1 MKKELADTQEQLVS
15 VTLDLQNTQKQ
26 LQDRNSLITD
36 LVGTQKQLNETPTN
50 EHSELLSCYLPEE
63 SSILYQPDLSILS
76 LHLSDLIPSTI
87 QRPRLSS
94 ESAPSQLQRLSIDSL
109 SVSSATTTL
118 LTQEQLL
125 KAREEAEVNAQQAV
139 ARAVAAQNQL
149 IELQADYAT
158 LLEAL
163 ETKQKT
169 IRQLTEVFQSQ
180 EASISELRQSIA
192 EKDGGLVE
200 KEKVVAEKKKQLAQK
215 EQEVADLVSQRDSL
229 QEQVNRLTNILNTER
244 TELGQAPRELDTI
257 ELTQDSLVS
266 IYPSEYCEMSIVV
279 HEGMYSIS
287 LWCDRERSMHGI
299 RELQRIVN
307 EYESEVNTYQK
318 NAECLEQEIDSLS
331 KEENIMKKRI
341 RKMETLC
348 KEFNVCLNEKER
360 ELGACYR
367 NLQHASN
374 LLRNRV

>member
-1 MKKELADTQEQLVS
+1 M
-15 VTLDLQNTQKQ
+15 
-26 LQDRNSLITD
+26 
-36 LVGTQKQLNETPTN
+36 
-50 EHSELLSCYLPEE
+50 
-63 SSILYQPDLSILS
+63 
-76 LHLSDLIPSTI
+76 
-87 QRPRLSS
+87 
-94 ESAPSQLQRLSIDSL
+94 
-109 SVSSATTTL
+109 
-118 LTQEQLL
+118 